1 MEDHEKVKYDLST
14 LGGLDVNLFKIF
26 ATLLFFEEA
35 VDSVYLVINVRIFAW
50 QTFFSSLV
58 LFEVN

>member
-14 LGGLDVNLFKIF
+14 LGGLDVNLFDIF

-35 VDSVYLVINVRIFAW
+35 VNSVYLVINVRIFAW
-50 QTFFSSLV
+50 QTFFKSCIV
-58 LFEVN
+58 